1 MNEYLHDLPNVL
13 LAGLSAVTASLVW
26 AVNKL
31 WTKFE
36 ECEKDRAQLHRD
48 ILDLVKHTAKNSL
61 PDDDDPVA

>member
-1 MNEYLHDLPNVL
+1 VNEYLHDLPNVL

-31 WTKFE
+31 WGKFE

-48 ILDLVKHTAKNSL
+48 ILDLVRSASKNRL
-61 PDDDDPVA
+61 PDDSDPVA